1 MDQSPSRS
9 ERSRRAQREQPDTLI
24 RPKLYIP
31 QVRPNLVPR
40 PRLVERL
47 TDGLKRPLTVISA
60 PAGFGKTTLLSELIA
75 SAASSLPVAWVSLDS
90 RDNDPTRF
98 GTYFLAA
105 LVTLEIGLGGDLLAP
120 LGSPH
125 PPPPEAGF
133 TGPLNQNTG

>member
-60 PAGFGKTTLLSELIA
+60 PAGFGKTTLLSE
-75 SAASSLPVAWVSLDS
+75 
-90 RDNDPTRF
+90 
-98 GTYFLAA
+98 
-105 LVTLEIGLGGDLLAP
+105 
-120 LGSPH
+120 
-125 PPPPEAGF
+125 
-133 TGPLNQNTG
+133 